1 MNYKTMPS
9 SNISS
14 IFDILESIRLINAK
28 SILDIGVGFGKWGL
42 LIREYFDLRPHKKKG
57 YDDWSIQ
64 LDGIEAN
71 EKYLTP
77 VHDYIYNKI
86 FIGEAIDILSNNNL
100 YYDLIIAIDILEHFT
115 KNEAYTFIKLC
126 KNRARTILINTP
138 NIYYKLQR
146 EYFNDY
152 MLHNSGWDADDFI
165 KLEAKYIWHRGIYV
179 LAIFT
184 EDTINLPL
192 EKNVQEY
199 TFEDLDLIKVKDLI
213 SMYYNTAQL
222 KECIEACEKYSR
234 VFPDDNDINKIKA
247 LCNNKICL

>member
-1 MNYKTMPS
+1 MPS
-9 SNISS
+9 NNLSS
-14 IFDILESIRLINAK
+14 IFDIIETIRQVNAS

-77 VHDYIYNKI
+77 VHDYIYNNV

-115 KNEAYTFIKLC
+115 KQKGLEFIKLC
-126 KNRARTILINTP
+126 RNRCRTLFINTP

-146 EYFNDY
+146 EYYNQY
-152 MLHNSGWDADDFI
+152 MLHLSGWDAEDFI
-165 KLEAKYIWHRGIYV
+165 KAEARYIWHSGLYV
-179 LAIFT
+179 LALFT
-184 EDTINLPL
+184 DDNVDLPL
-192 EKNVQEY
+192 ESNIQKY
-199 TFEDLDLIKVKDLI
+199 IFEESDIIKIHDLID
-213 SMYYNTAQL
+213 MYYETSQL
-222 KECIEACEKYSR
+222 LECIGACEKYQK
-234 VFPDDNDINKIKA
+234 VFPDDKVIQKKIT
-247 LCNNKICL
+247 LCNDRLYKNPISR